1 MPAFERLITSINK
14 NIFIWHKQLHES
26 WAKFYAR
33 LKSLY
38 FSQILLLN
46 VFLTIQHH
54 PRLTPSISNNYT
66 FPIIKYYSQFLTNL
80 KLQWTCSL
88 YNLSVVSNVIFCIFT
103 RWKYWVMHFSC
114 MRQESQAFRSHI
126 VDFKE
131 KYAWEKPDNYISA
144 IINKYLIINCI
155 WEFGSNL
162 MLTVACIQMC

>member
-1 MPAFERLITSINK
+1 MTHVRGECKEESKCIEMPAFERLITSINK

-66 FPIIKYYSQFLTNL
+66 FPIIKYYSQVLTNL

-88 YNLSVVSNVIFCIFT
+88 YNLSVVSNVIFLYFHKVKILGDAFFLVWGKSHKLFT
-103 RWKYWVMHFSC
+103 HTLLTLR
-114 MRQESQAFRSHI
+114 RSML
-126 VDFKE
+126 E
-131 KYAWEKPDNYISA
+131 RNQTTIS
-144 IINKYLIINCI
+144 LP
-155 WEFGSNL
+155 S
-162 MLTVACIQMC
+162 

>member
-1 MPAFERLITSINK
+1 MTHVRGECKEESKCIEMPAFERLITSINK

-66 FPIIKYYSQFLTNL
+66 FPIIKYYSQVLTNL

-103 RWKYWVMHFSC
+103 RWKYWVMHFFLYEARVTSF
-114 MRQESQAFRSHI
+114 S
-126 VDFKE
+126 
-131 KYAWEKPDNYISA
+131 
-144 IINKYLIINCI
+144 
-155 WEFGSNL
+155 
-162 MLTVACIQMC
+162 LTYCWL